1 MSISKLK
8 LPDERERLEIKAIAN
23 EARSNFNSRGI
34 TDIFEMLEE
43 KAMLIKLPLEVN
55 DLSGFS
61 TYYDG
66 EFVVVLNTS
75 FTLGHERYT
84 AAHELYHLL
93 YNQDI
98 LKKEKVMLKEEKYE
112 LEDKR
117 ADIFASEIL
126 MPEDYVKELFY
137 KLVNVEKSKVEAR
150 HIVRLNSKLKVS
162 YKAML
167 KRLVQLNLC
176 DINLYDSLV
185 HYGSLEMKEVLRDIT
200 KTEGY
205 DISLIIPSNSYYISK
220 EYLELVK
227 SNYEKS
233 IISYGKL
240 EQLLEFINETPNDYG
255 YSRESE
261 AD

>member
-8 LPDERERLEIKAIAN
+8 LPEERERLEIKVIAN
-23 EARSNFNSRGI
+23 EARSNFNNRGI
-34 TDIFEMLEE
+34 TDVFEMLEE
-43 KAMLIKLPLEVN
+43 KAMLIRLPLNVY

-98 LKKEKVMLKEEKYE
+98 LKKEKVMLREEKYE
-112 LEDKR
+112 IEDKK
-117 ADIFASEIL
+117 ADVFASELL

-137 KLVNVEKSKVEAR
+137 RLVNVEKNKVKAR
-150 HIVRLNSKLKVS
+150 HIVRLNSTLKVS

-167 KRLVQLNLC
+167 KRLVQLDLC
-176 DINLYDSLV
+176 DISLYDALAE
-185 HYGSLEMKEVLRDIT
+185 YGSLEMKEELRSIT
-200 KTEGY
+200 KIEGY
-205 DISLIIPSNSYYISK
+205 DISLIVPSNSHYISK

-227 SNYEKS
+227 NNFEQG

-240 EQLLEFINETPNDYG
+240 EQLLEFINQNPSDYG
-255 YSRESE
+255 YSRE
-261 AD
+261 